1 MRKNSIQ
8 YYQNYC
14 EQNLK
19 ELATFWQRLINEL
32 EIKKPDDVLPEM
44 RQALAG
50 THACLKEINS
60 TGY

>member
-1 MRKNSIQ
+1 MRKNCIQ
-8 YYQNYC
+8 YCQNYC
-14 EQNLK
+14 EQDLK
-19 ELATFWQRLINEL
+19 ELVTFWQRLINDL
-32 EIKKPDDVLPEM
+32 EIKKTDDVLPEM